1 MFVFHRNFRV
11 PPILTRPISGLIFL
25 VLGIL
30 MLAGCEEAFQDGA
43 TRAKEK
49 AEKKYNEGDFPGAIG
64 FYEEALDGT
73 EKGAEIHY
81 RMALIYDDKL
91 KQPVSAIHH
100 FQRYLDLNPK
110 GSHTK
115 DARNFIKDDQMKLV
129 ASLTNGALLT
139 QEDAARLKNDN
150 LTLRKQLTEL
160 RAMPRF
166 SPQKGGVPGD
176 ATQKPIPPG
185 ARTYVVQPGDTL
197 ALISRKFYKNS
208 ERWKDIEDANFNSL
222 GGKVK
227 LKPGMTLII
236 P

>member
-1 MFVFHRNFRV
+1 MSVFHRNTSGF
-11 PPILTRPISGLIFL
+11 PILRLKFSGLVPLAACLFL
-25 VLGIL
+25 LG
-30 MLAGCEEAFQDGA
+30 GCDEAFQNSSA
-43 TRAKEK
+43 RAKEK
-49 AEKKYNEGDFPGAIG
+49 AEKKYAEGDFHAAIG
-64 FYEEALDGT
+64 FYEAALDGS
-73 EKGAEIHY
+73 EKSAEIHY

-100 FQRYLDLNPK
+100 FQRYLDLDPK
-110 GSHTK
+110 GVHAK
-115 DARNFIKDDQMKLV
+115 DARNFIKEDEMKLV
-129 ASLTNGALLT
+129 ASLNNGALLT

-166 SPQKGGVPGD
+166 SSQQKGGGD
-176 ATQKPIPPG
+176 MSQKPIPPG

-197 ALISRKFYKNS
+197 ASISRKFYKNS

>member
-1 MFVFHRNFRV
+1 MYTNSMVVFHRN
-11 PPILTRPISGLIFL
+11 L
-25 VLGIL
+25 IL
-30 MLAGCEEAFQDGA
+30 MAACLFALSGCEEAFQDNA
-43 TRAKEK
+43 VLAKEK
-49 AEKKYNEGDFPGAIG
+49 AEKKFNEGDFHAAIG
-64 FYEEALDGT
+64 LYEAALSGG
-73 EKGAEIHY
+73 EKSAELHY

-100 FQRYLDLNPK
+100 FQRYLDLMPNGAHAK
-110 GSHTK
+110 EASK
-115 DARNFIKDDQMKLV
+115 FIKEDELKLIT
-129 ASLTNGALLT
+129 SLTNGAMLS
-139 QEDAARLKNDN
+139 QEDAAHLKNDN
-150 LTLRKQLTEL
+150 LVLRKQLTEL

-166 SPQKGGVPGD
+166 SSQKGGPASD

-185 ARTYVVQPGDTL
+185 ARTYVVEPGDTL